1 MNLGLCLVPVLIAAI
16 AVALVTGSAAD
27 WMANRIAKKR
37 GVRVPENQLVNLI
50 IPTLAGIVGSII
62 FGLAGSNQ
70 AEYSYFT
77 FLTGLGLM
85 AFGFLG
91 ANTIGA
97 VYVLEC
103 YPHLA
108 GPALVNIASFR
119 GLLAFILSFKISD
132 WVVDMG
138 YFDAMMIYT
147 GLISAFAV
155 FVPVV
160 YFYGPAWRRR
170 WPAEHFGDHI

>member
-1 MNLGLCLVPVLIAAI
+1 MNIGLCLLPVLIAAI
-16 AVALVTGSAAD
+16 AVVFVTGSAAD

-50 IPTLAGIVGSII
+50 IPTLAGLIGSVL
-62 FGLAGSNQ
+62 FGLAGSDQ
-70 AEYSYFT
+70 AHYSYFT

-119 GLLAFILSFKISD
+119 ALLAFVLSFKISD
-132 WVVDMG
+132 WVVQMG
-138 YFDAMMIYT
+138 YFGAMMIYT
-147 GLISAFAV
+147 GLIGAFALSL
-155 FVPVV
+155 PVV
-160 YFYGPAWRRR
+160 YYYGPAWRRR
-170 WPAEHFGDHI
+170 WPAVHFGDK